1 MTMRDEFLALRLHD
15 DGAKLEQLTIDDLNA
30 VEPNAKGKVKEV
42 VIRPTWSDVNFKDA
56 LAVTGKGK
64 IARRFPL
71 VAGIDC
77 AGVVQSSTDAQFI
90 AGDEV
95 LVTGCELSEQF
106 DGGFSEVVRV
116 PAKFVI
122 KRPSNLSLRECMA
135 IGTAGFTAA
144 LAVHR
149 MEANGQ
155 HPDTG
160 PIAVTGPTGGVGS
173 IAVDLL
179 SQRGYEVHAITG
191 KADSQ
196 ADYLHSIG
204 AEEVV
209 DRHLLELG
217 ARPLEKALWA
227 GAVDNLGGDMLSWLT
242 RTTQEW
248 GNVATIGL
256 AASHKLDTS
265 VMPFILRGVNL
276 LGIHS
281 VTTPRKLREK
291 VWERLNTDLRPRHLD
306 KIATREVALEDSL
319 PVFEE
324 FMAGEVT
331 GRTLIKI
338 G

>member
-1 MTMRDEFLALRLHD
+1 MEQDFLALRLHE
-15 DGAKLEQLTIDDLNA
+15 DGAKFERLNLDDLNA
-30 VEPNAKGKVKEV
+30 IENGKEV
-42 VIRPTWSDVNFKDA
+42 VLRPTWSDVNFKDG
-56 LAVTGKGK
+56 LAITGKGK
-64 IARRFPL
+64 IARRMPI

-77 AGVVQSSTDAQFI
+77 AGIVQSSTDPRFL

-95 LVTGCELSEQF
+95 LVTGCELSETL
-106 DGGFSEVVRV
+106 DGGYSEVVRV
-116 PAKFVI
+116 PAKSVI
-122 KRPSNLSLRECMA
+122 QRPSNLSLRECMA

-155 HPDTG
+155 KPKQG

-191 KADSQ
+191 KADTQ
-196 ADYLHSIG
+196 ADYLKS
-204 AEEVV
+204 
-209 DRHLLELG
+209 LG
-217 ARPLEKALWA
+217 AAEVIDRNCLDLGSRPLEKAIWA
-227 GAVDNLGGDMLSWLT
+227 GAIDNLGGDMLSWLT

-265 VMPFILRGVNL
+265 VMPFILRGINL

-281 VTTPRKLREK
+281 VTTPRKLRKK

-306 KIATREVALEDSL
+306 TIVAREVALADSM

-324 FMAGEVT
+324 FMDGTVT